1 MIKTREILPVLRLAL
16 SSGYNR
22 GILSEGE
29 QISRGNRNHCD
40 SAPIGRHIKTL
51 THALLPGSDIN
62 PSSYPGAN
70 NVLKIATLQCF
81 YIDQWLR

>member
-40 SAPIGRHIKTL
+40 SAIVYVSRDQPVDAGGIC
-51 THALLPGSDIN
+51 
-62 PSSYPGAN
+62 
-70 NVLKIATLQCF
+70 IATDQCEDK
-81 YIDQWLR
+81 YLVITVV